1 MTLDCTDTDKD
12 STPMADKK
20 SLSERDICTKYI
32 TPAITGAGW
41 DLHSQIREEVSFT
54 KGRVI
59 VRGKLHTR
67 GEQKRADYILYYKS
81 NIPLAVIEAKV
92 NTLSVGSGMQQA
104 LNYAET
110 LAVPFVF
117 SSNGDGFLMHDRTG
131 LAAKTEQALALDQ
144 FPSPAELWQRYCQW
158 KGLESAAALRTVEMP
173 YYDDGTDRSPRYYQ
187 ANAINNTVEAV
198 AKGQQRILL
207 VMATGTGKTYT
218 AFQIIW
224 RLWKSGTKKRIL
236 FLADRNILVDQTK
249 NNDFKP
255 FGAAMTKIS
264 KRQVDKS
271 YEIYLSLY
279 QAVTGSEEEQNIY
292 KQFSPDFFDLIV
304 IDECHRGSAAEDSAW
319 REILAYFTSATHV
332 GLTATPKETR
342 DVSSIYY
349 FGDPVYSYTLK
360 QGIEDGFLAP
370 YKVVRIDIDR
380 DVQGWRPSKGQLDK
394 NGQEIEDRVYN
405 QTDMDRT
412 LVLEKRTE
420 LVAKK
425 ITEFLVATDPYAK
438 TIVFCD
444 DIDHAERM
452 RQALVNLNPER
463 VKENRKYVMRITGD
477 EQEGKAELDNF
488 INPEERY
495 PVIATTSKL
504 MTTGVDAQTCKL
516 IVLDQH
522 IKSMTEFKQ
531 IIGRGTRINEDYDK
545 YWFTIM
551 DFKKA
556 TELFADE
563 AFDGPP
569 IVIYEPK
576 GDESPVPPDEEPE
589 TILDEHGNPVA
600 PSPEDLPD
608 TTAGPGEGGETGPGR
623 VKYVMRDVTVYVVSE
638 RVQYYGPDG
647 KLITESLKDYT
658 RKTVRR
664 DYSTLDDFLRS
675 WSKAERKAAI
685 LNELEEHGVMLEALG
700 DAVGKDFDAFDL
712 ICHIAFDQPPLTR
725 RERADQV
732 KKRNYFAKYGE
743 QARLVLESLLEKYAD
758 TGIANIEDIKILTLD
773 PFKSMGTAS
782 ELVSAFGG
790 KPAYIAALHELE
802 QSLYA

>member
-1 MTLDCTDTDKD
+1 M
-12 STPMADKK
+12 DKK
-20 SLSERDICTKYI
+20 KLSERDICSKYI
-32 TPAITGAGW
+32 TPAIISAGW

-54 KGRVI
+54 KGRII

-81 NIPLAVIEAKV
+81 NIPLAVIEAKD
-92 NTLSVGSGMQQA
+92 NSHGIGAGMQQA

-117 SSNGDGFLMHDRTG
+117 SSNGDGFLLHDRTG
-131 LAAKTEQALALDQ
+131 LAAITEQTLTLEE

-158 KGLESAAALRTVEMP
+158 KGIETAEARHIVEMP
-173 YYDDGTDRSPRYYQ
+173 YYDDGTGRSPRYYQ
-187 ANAINNTVEAV
+187 ANAINKTVEAV

-255 FGAAMTKIS
+255 FGAAMTKIT
-264 KRQVDKS
+264 KRQIDKS

-292 KQFSPDFFDLIV
+292 KEFSPDFFDLIV

-319 REILAYFTSATHV
+319 REILAYFSSATHV
-332 GLTATPKETR
+332 GLTATPKETK

-349 FGDPVYSYTLK
+349 FGEPVYSYSLK

-370 YKVVRIDIDR
+370 YKVVRIDIDK
-380 DVQGWRPSKGQLDK
+380 DIQGWRPSKGQVDK
-394 NGQEIEDRVYN
+394 TGQLIEDRVYN
-405 QTDMDRT
+405 QIDMDRT
-412 LVLEKRTE
+412 LILEKRTE

-463 VKENRKYVMRITGD
+463 VKESRKYVMRITGD
-477 EQEGKAELDNF
+477 EIEGKAELDNF

-516 IVLDQH
+516 VVLDQH

-531 IIGRGTRINEDYDK
+531 MIGRGTRINEDYGK

-556 TELFADE
+556 TELFADKD
-563 AFDGPP
+563 FDGEP
-569 IVIYEPK
+569 VMIYEPK
-576 GDESPVPPDEEPE
+576 EGESPVPPDEEPPI
-589 TILDEHGNPVA
+589 ILDENGNPI
-600 PSPEDLPD
+600 PPD
-608 TTAGPGEGGETGPGR
+608 TATGGEVMPPDIGIDDEPGTKR
-623 VKYVMRDVTVYVVSE
+623 TKYVLGDVTVYVVSE
-638 RVQYYGPDG
+638 RVQYYGPEG
-647 KLITESLKDYT
+647 KLITESLKDYS
-658 RKTVRR
+658 RQTVRK
-664 DYSTLDDFLRS
+664 DYSSLDEFLRS
-675 WSKAERKAAI
+675 WNKADRKAAI
-685 LNELEEHGVMLEALG
+685 LQTLEQHGLLLEPLA
-700 DAVGKDFDAFDL
+700 DEVGKDFDAFDL
-712 ICHIAFDQPPLTR
+712 ICHVAFDQPPLTR

-743 QARLVLESLLEKYAD
+743 QASKVLESLLEKYAD
-758 TGIANIEDIKILTLD
+758 TGIVNIEDIKILTLD
-773 PFKSMGTAS
+773 PFKHMGTAS

-790 KPAYIAALHELE
+790 KPAYMAALQELE
-802 QSLYA
+802 MNLYA

>member
-1 MTLDCTDTDKD
+1 MV
-12 STPMADKK
+12 DKK
-20 SLSERDICTKYI
+20 TLSERDICSKFI
-32 TPAITGAGW
+32 TPAVTGAGW
-41 DLHSQIREEVSFT
+41 DLHTQIREEVSFT
-54 KGRVI
+54 KGRII
-59 VRGKLHTR
+59 VRGKLHSR
-67 GEQKRADYILYYKS
+67 GEQKRADYILYYKP
-81 NIPLAVIEAKV
+81 NIPIAVIEAKD
-92 NTLSVGSGMQQA
+92 NKHSVGDGMQQA

-110 LAVPFVF
+110 LGVPFVF
-117 SSNGDGFLMHDRTG
+117 SSNGDAFLLHDRTG
-131 LAAKTEQALALDQ
+131 DAAKTEQELALSG
-144 FPSPAELWQRYCQW
+144 FPSPAELWQRYCHW
-158 KGLESAAALRTVEMP
+158 KGIKTDVARHTVEMP
-173 YYDDGTDRSPRYYQ
+173 YFDDGTGRAPRYYQ

-198 AKGQQRILL
+198 AKAQQRILL

-255 FGAAMTKIS
+255 FGAAMTKIT
-264 KRQVDKS
+264 KRQIDKS

-292 KQFSPDFFDLIV
+292 KQFSRDFFDLIV

-319 REILAYFTSATHV
+319 REILEYFSAATHV
-332 GLTATPKETR
+332 GLTATPKETK

-349 FGDPVYSYTLK
+349 FGEPVYSYTLK

-370 YKVVRIDIDR
+370 YKVVRIDIDK
-380 DVQGWRPSKGQLDK
+380 DLQGWRPTKGQKDK
-394 NGQEIEDRVYN
+394 HGKLIEDRVYN
-405 QTDMDRT
+405 LNDMDRT

-425 ITEFLVATDPYAK
+425 ITDFLVATDPYAK

-463 VKENRKYVMRITGD
+463 VKESRKYVMRITGD

-516 IVLDQH
+516 VVLDQH

-569 IVIYEPK
+569 IVIYEP
-576 GDESPVPPDEEPE
+576 GPNEPPVPPDAPE
-589 TILDEHGNPVA
+589 T
-600 PSPEDLPD
+600 PEGVQGGVEQPPI
-608 TTAGPGEGGETGPGR
+608 TTGPGEGGGEPR
-623 VKYVMRDVTVYVVSE
+623 VKYVIGGDVEVYVVSE
-638 RVQYYGPDG
+638 RVQYYGSDG

-658 RKTVRR
+658 RKTVRK
-664 DYSTLDDFLRS
+664 DYSSLDAFLRS
-675 WSKAERKAAI
+675 WNKADKKAAI
-685 LNELEEHGVMLEALG
+685 LNELAEHGVLLEPLA
-700 DAVGKDFDAFDL
+700 DEVGKDFDAFDL
-712 ICHIAFDQPPLTR
+712 ICHVAFDQPPLTR
-725 RERADQV
+725 RERANNV

-743 QARLVLESLLEKYAD
+743 QARKVLETLLEKYAD
-758 TGIANIEDIKILTLD
+758 TGIENIEDMKVLTID
-773 PFKSMGTAS
+773 PFASMGTPT
-782 ELVSAFGG
+782 ELVSAFGN
-790 KPAYIAALHELE
+790 KSAYLAAVAELE
-802 QSLYA
+802 QNLYA

>member
-1 MTLDCTDTDKD
+1 MTDK
-12 STPMADKK
+12 KK
-20 SLSERDICTKYI
+20 LSERDICSKFI
-32 TPAITGAGW
+32 TPAVTDAGW

-54 KGRVI
+54 KGRII
-59 VRGKLHTR
+59 VRGKLHSR

-81 NIPLAVIEAKV
+81 NIPIAVIEAKD
-92 NTLSVGSGMQQA
+92 NSYSVGAGMQQA

-110 LAVPFVF
+110 LEVPFVF
-117 SSNGDGFLMHDRTG
+117 SSNGDGFLFHDRTG
-131 LAAKTEQALALDQ
+131 HAAITEQALALEA
-144 FPSPAELWQRYCQW
+144 FPSPAELWQRYCVW
-158 KGLESAAALRTVEMP
+158 KGIETSEARHTVEMP
-173 YYDDGTDRSPRYYQ
+173 YYDDGTVRAPRYYQ
-187 ANAINNTVEAV
+187 ATAINKTVEAV
-198 AKGQQRILL
+198 AKAQQRILL

-264 KRQVDKS
+264 KRQIDKS

-279 QAVTGSEEEQNIY
+279 QAVTGNEEEQNIY

-319 REILAYFTSATHV
+319 REVLAYFSSATHI
-332 GLTATPKETR
+332 GLTATPKETKE
-342 DVSSIYY
+342 VSSIHY

-370 YKVVRIDIDR
+370 YKVVRIDIDK
-380 DVQGWRPSKGQLDK
+380 DLQGWRPSKGQVDK
-394 NGQEIEDRVYN
+394 AGQLIEDRVYN
-405 QTDMDRT
+405 QADMDRT

-477 EQEGKAELDNF
+477 EKEGKAELDNF

-516 IVLDQH
+516 VVLDQH

-531 IIGRGTRINEDYDK
+531 MIGRGTRINEDYGK

-556 TELFADE
+556 TELFADKD
-563 AFDGPP
+563 FDGEPV
-569 IVIYEPK
+569 VIYEPK
-576 GDESPVPPDEEPE
+576 PYEPPVPPDDI
-589 TILDEHGNPVA
+589 TDGGDI
-600 PSPEDLPD
+600 
-608 TTAGPGEGGETGPGR
+608 TTGGDEGGDGGDGEGR
-623 VKYVMRDVTVYVVSE
+623 VKYVLGDVTVYVVSE
-638 RVQYYGPDG
+638 RVQYYGPEG

-658 RKTVRR
+658 RQTVRK
-664 DYSTLDDFLRS
+664 DYASLDEFLRS
-675 WSKAERKAAI
+675 WNKADRKAAI
-685 LNELEEHGVMLEALG
+685 LQTLEQHGLLLEPLA
-700 DAVGKDFDAFDL
+700 DEVGKDFDAFDL
-712 ICHIAFDQPPLTR
+712 ICHVAFDQPPLTR
-725 RERADQV
+725 RERAEQV

-743 QARLVLESLLEKYAD
+743 QARQVLESLLEKYAD
-758 TGIANIEDIKILTLD
+758 TGIENIEDIKILTLD
-773 PFKSMGTAS
+773 PFKNMGTAN
-782 ELVSAFGG
+782 ELVTAFGG
-790 KPAYIAALHELE
+790 KPAYIAALQELE
-802 QSLYA
+802 QHLYA

>member
-1 MTLDCTDTDKD
+1 
-12 STPMADKK
+12 MADKK

-54 KGRVI
+54 KGRII

-81 NIPLAVIEAKV
+81 NIPLAVIEAKE
-92 NTLSVGSGMQQA
+92 NGHSVGSGMQQA

-110 LAVPFVF
+110 LGVPFVF
-117 SSNGDGFLMHDRTG
+117 SSNGNAFLMHDRTG
-131 LAAKTEQALALDQ
+131 LADKTEQELALDA

-158 KGLESAAALRTVEMP
+158 KGLETLEALHTVEMP
-173 YYDDGTDRSPRYYQ
+173 YYDDGTGRTPRYYQ

-198 AKGQQRILL
+198 AKDQQRILL

-264 KRQVDKS
+264 KRQIDKS

-319 REILAYFTSATHV
+319 REILAYFSSATHV
-332 GLTATPKETR
+332 GLTATPKETK

-349 FGDPVYSYTLK
+349 FGDPVYCYTLK

-370 YKVVRIDIDR
+370 YKVVRIDIDK
-380 DVQGWRPSKGQLDK
+380 DVQGWRPSKGQTDK
-394 NGQEIEDRVYN
+394 NGQLIEDRVYN
-405 QTDMDRT
+405 QIDMDRT

-463 VKENRKYVMRITGD
+463 VKESRKYIMRITGD
-477 EQEGKAELDNF
+477 ELEGKAELDNF

-516 IVLDQH
+516 VVLDQH

-556 TELFADE
+556 TELFADKD
-563 AFDGPP
+563 FDGEP
-569 IVIYEPK
+569 VMIYVPE
-576 GDESPVPPDEEPE
+576 GGESPVPPDNEFKI
-589 TILDEHGNPVA
+589 ILDDEIGEN
-600 PSPEDLPD
+600 LPPFEK
-608 TTAGPGEGGETGPGR
+608 GGIEGGFDEPGIGR
-623 VKYVMRDVTVYVVSE
+623 MKYVLGDVTVYVVAE
-638 RVQYYGPDG
+638 RVQYYGPEG

-658 RKTVRR
+658 RSTVRK
-664 DYSTLDDFLRS
+664 DYSSLDDFLRR

-685 LNELEEHGVMLEALG
+685 LHELQEHGLLLEPLA
-700 DAVGKDFDAFDL
+700 DEVGKDFDAFDL
-712 ICHIAFDQPPLTR
+712 ICHVAFDQPPLTR
-725 RERADQV
+725 RERAENV

-743 QARLVLESLLEKYAD
+743 QARKVLETLLEKYAD
-758 TGIANIEDIKILTLD
+758 TGIENIEDIKILTLD
-773 PFKSMGTAS
+773 PFKNMGTAS

-790 KPAYIAALHELE
+790 KPAYLAALYELE
-802 QSLYA
+802 ENLYA